1 MKKQDNKDKLKESFS
16 IFQKQQPAAMEKEEP
31 QEKKTTTESSAT
43 KDKVEEPVKKAEK
56 KKPASNLKDLFGGDE
71 NKGYS
76 AVQVKKLYL
85 EKVEELAKE
94 HKTTKTRVVNIII
107 ENFLKENGII

>member
-16 IFQKQQPAAMEKEEP
+16 IFQKQQPAKESEEP
-31 QEKKTTTESSAT
+31 KEKKITAESSTT
-43 KDKVEEPVKKAEK
+43 KNKVEEPVKKAEK